1 MLDITNWITGTVE
14 VEIEFLNF
22 LSRFH
27 NIVIKNGKIYLDTV
41 DEK

>member
-22 LSRFH
+22 VSRFN

-41 DEK
+41 NKE